1 MTFNGPAHSKGL
13 YAILFVRRITQGTFM
28 SQILVVDDSAVERRV
43 LGGLL
48 GMNPDWTVEFAG
60 DGAEAL
66 ECCKRREPDLVL
78 TDFNM
83 PNMDGLQLLMKLRQN
98 YSHVPVILATAE
110 GNEELAV
117 TALQQGAASYV
128 PKTLMARDLIRVVD
142 TVLSASRDRRK
153 SDAILTSLVMQEMR
167 FSFPTDRRLVG
178 SAVNALQD
186 FGVRFGI
193 FSDRERTRVGVA
205 LEEAF
210 LNAII
215 HGNLEVSSKLRDED
229 DGSYEKL
236 IALRLGQPQYRDRR
250 VRVLAKFSPKEARFV
265 IRDEGKGFDVSKLPD
280 PTDPENMARA
290 HGRGVLLI
298 RTFMDRVSY
307 NKKGNQ
313 VTLIKRKTLPEAVVI
328 E

>member
-1 MTFNGPAHSKGL
+1 
-13 YAILFVRRITQGTFM
+13 M
-28 SQILVVDDSAVERRV
+28 SQILVVDDSAVERRM

-48 GMNPDWTVEFAG
+48 SINPEWTVEFAK

-66 ECCKRREPDLVL
+66 ERFKVCEPDLVL

-83 PNMDGLQLLMKLRQN
+83 PNMNGLQLLMKLKQN
-98 YSHVPVILATAE
+98 YSHVPVIIATSA

-117 TALQQGAASYV
+117 TALQQGAASYI
-128 PKTLMARDLIRVVD
+128 PKTLMARDLNRVVE
-142 TVLSASRDRRK
+142 TVLSASQDRRK
-153 SDAILTSLVMQEMR
+153 TDAVFTSLICQELR

-178 SAVNALQD
+178 SAVNTLQD

-215 HGNLEVSSKLRDED
+215 HGNLEVSSKLREAD

-236 IALRLGQPQYRDRR
+236 IAMRVGQAPYRDRR
-250 VRVLAKFSPKEARFV
+250 VRVSARFTPDEARFV
-265 IRDEGKGFDVSKLPD
+265 IRDQGRGFDVSKLPD

-298 RTFMDRVSY
+298 RTFMDEIKY
-307 NKKGNQ
+307 NAKGNQ
-313 VTLIKRKTLPEAVVI
+313 VTLVKRKKQPEHVLAI
-328 E
+328 AK

>member
-1 MTFNGPAHSKGL
+1 
-13 YAILFVRRITQGTFM
+13 M
-28 SQILVVDDSAVERRV
+28 SQILVVDDSAIERRV

-48 GMNPDWTVEFAG
+48 GANPDWTVDFAG

-66 ECCKRREPDLVL
+66 ERCRLREPDLVL

-83 PNMDGLQLLMKLRQN
+83 PNMDGLQLLMKLKQH
-98 YSHVPVILATAE
+98 YAHVPVIIATAE
-110 GNEELAV
+110 GSEELAV

-128 PKTLMARDLIRVVD
+128 PKTLMARDLNRVVD
-142 TVLSASRDRRK
+142 TVLSASKDRRRT
-153 SDAILTSLVMQEMR
+153 DAVQTSLIGQKLL
-167 FSFPTDRRLVG
+167 FSFPTDRRLIG
-178 SAVNALQD
+178 PAVNNLQD

-193 FSDRERTRVGVA
+193 FNDRERTRVGVA

-215 HGNLEVSSKLRDED
+215 HGNLEVSSKLRDAD

-236 IALRLGQPQYRDRR
+236 IAVRMGQSPYRDRR
-250 VRVLAKFSPKEARFV
+250 VKVLAKFSQTEARFV
-265 IRDEGKGFDVSKLPD
+265 IRDEGNGFDVSKLPD

-298 RTFMDRVSY
+298 RTFMDDVRY
-307 NKKGNQ
+307 NSKGNQ
-313 VTLIKRKTLPEAVVI
+313 VTLIKRRKQPEYSQI
-328 E
+328 H

>member
-1 MTFNGPAHSKGL
+1 
-13 YAILFVRRITQGTFM
+13 M
-28 SQILVVDDSAVERRV
+28 SQILVVDDSAVERRM

-48 GMNPDWTVEFAG
+48 GTNPDWTVEFAK

-66 ECCKRREPDLVL
+66 ERFKICEPDLVL

-83 PNMDGLQLLMKLRQN
+83 PNMDGLQLLMKLKQH
-98 YSHVPVILATAE
+98 YSHVPVIIATSA

-128 PKTLMARDLIRVVD
+128 PKTLLARDLNRVVE

-153 SDAILTSLVMQEMR
+153 TDAVFTSLICQELR

-178 SAVNALQD
+178 SAVNTLQD

-215 HGNLEVSSKLRDED
+215 HGNLEISSKLREAD

-236 IALRLGQPQYRDRR
+236 IAMRVGQSPYRDRR
-250 VRVLAKFSPKEARFV
+250 VRVSARFTPDEARFV
-265 IRDEGKGFDVSKLPD
+265 IRDQGRGFDVAKLPD

-298 RTFMDRVSY
+298 RTFMDEIHY
-307 NKKGNQ
+307 NAKGNQ
-313 VTLIKRKTLPEAVVI
+313 VTLIKRRSKPEIVLAK
-328 E
+328 

>member
-1 MTFNGPAHSKGL
+1 
-13 YAILFVRRITQGTFM
+13 M
-28 SQILVVDDSAVERRV
+28 SQILVVDDSAIERRV

-48 GMNPDWTVEFAG
+48 GANPDWTVDFAG

-66 ECCKRREPDLVL
+66 ERCRLREPDLVL

-83 PNMDGLQLLMKLRQN
+83 PNMDGLQLLMKLKQH
-98 YSHVPVILATAE
+98 YAHVPVIIATAE
-110 GNEELAV
+110 GSEELAV

-128 PKTLMARDLIRVVD
+128 PKTLMARDLNRVVD
-142 TVLSASRDRRK
+142 TVLSASKDRRRT
-153 SDAILTSLVMQEMR
+153 DAVQTSLIGQKLL
-167 FSFPTDRRLVG
+167 FSFPTDRRLIG
-178 SAVNALQD
+178 PAVNNLQD

-193 FSDRERTRVGVA
+193 FNDRERTRVGVA

-215 HGNLEVSSKLRDED
+215 HGNLEVSSKLRDAD

-236 IALRLGQPQYRDRR
+236 IAVRMGQSPYRDRR
-250 VRVLAKFSPKEARFV
+250 VKVLAKFSQTEARFV
-265 IRDEGKGFDVSKLPD
+265 IRDEGNGFDVLKLPD

-298 RTFMDRVSY
+298 RTFMDDVRY
-307 NKKGNQ
+307 NGKGNQ
-313 VTLIKRKTLPEAVVI
+313 VTLIKRRKQPELSQMH
-328 E
+328 

>member
-1 MTFNGPAHSKGL
+1 
-13 YAILFVRRITQGTFM
+13 M
-28 SQILVVDDSAVERRV
+28 SQILVVDDSAIERRV

-48 GMNPDWTVEFAG
+48 GANPDWTVDFAG

-66 ECCKRREPDLVL
+66 ERCRLREPDLVL

-83 PNMDGLQLLMKLRQN
+83 PNMDGLQLLMKLKQH
-98 YSHVPVILATAE
+98 YAHVPVIIATAE
-110 GNEELAV
+110 GSEELAV

-128 PKTLMARDLIRVVD
+128 PKTLMARDLNRVVD
-142 TVLSASRDRRK
+142 TVLSASKDRRRT
-153 SDAILTSLVMQEMR
+153 DAVQTSLIGQKLL
-167 FSFPTDRRLVG
+167 FSFPTDRRLIG
-178 SAVNALQD
+178 PAVNNLQD

-193 FSDRERTRVGVA
+193 FNDRERTRVGVA

-215 HGNLEVSSKLRDED
+215 HGNLEVSSKLRDAD

-236 IALRLGQPQYRDRR
+236 IAVRMGQSPYRDRR
-250 VRVLAKFSPKEARFV
+250 VKVLAKFSQTEARFV
-265 IRDEGKGFDVSKLPD
+265 IRDEGNGFDVSKLPD

-298 RTFMDRVSY
+298 RTFMDDVRY
-307 NKKGNQ
+307 NRKGNQ
-313 VTLIKRKTLPEAVVI
+313 VTLIKRRKQPELSQMH
-328 E
+328 

>member
-1 MTFNGPAHSKGL
+1 
-13 YAILFVRRITQGTFM
+13 M

-48 GMNPDWTVEFAG
+48 GTNPDWIVDFAG

-66 ECCKRREPDLVL
+66 ERCRLREPDLVL

-83 PNMDGLQLLMKLRQN
+83 PNMDGLQLLMKLKQN
-98 YSHVPVILATAE
+98 HSRVPVIIATAE
-110 GNEELAV
+110 GSEELAV

-128 PKTLMARDLIRVVD
+128 PKTLMARDLRRVVD
-142 TVLSASRDRRK
+142 TVLSASQDRRK
-153 SDAILTSLVMQEMR
+153 TDAVQTSLIGQKLL
-167 FSFPTDRRLVG
+167 FSFPTDRRLIG
-178 SAVNALQD
+178 PAVNNLQD
-186 FGVRFGI
+186 LGVRFGI
-193 FSDRERTRVGVA
+193 FNDRDRTRIGVA

-215 HGNLEVSSKLRDED
+215 HGNLDVSSKLRDAD

-236 IALRLGQPQYRDRR
+236 IAVRMGQAPYRDRR
-250 VRVLAKFSPKEARFV
+250 VKVLARFSQSEARFV

-298 RTFMDRVSY
+298 RTFMDEVRY
-307 NKKGNQ
+307 NSKGNQ
-313 VTLIKRKTLPEAVVI
+313 VTLIKRRKQPEMNAI
-328 E
+328 Q